1 MKEIEDNTNGKI
13 YSARGLEELIFLNDH
28 TTQGNLQIQCDSF
41 QNINGDFTE
50 LKRTTLKFVW
60 KHKRP

>member
-28 TTQGNLQIQCDSF
+28 A
-41 QNINGDFTE
+41 
-50 LKRTTLKFVW
+50 
-60 KHKRP
+60 P